1 MNQIQLDHKAMLK
14 DHKIEIA
21 RLEAILVEKGE
32 KIAELSKANKI
43 LLSRV
48 CAAVADIKQLKAV
61 LEDIHQE
68 CFMQSIINMVNV
80 NAKRKSAEATRL
92 KARVSALLLQEE
104 KQ

>member
-21 RLEAILVEKGE
+21 RLEAILVEKE
-32 KIAELSKANKI
+32 EEIAELSKANKI

-48 CAAVADIKQLKAV
+48 CTAVADIKQLKAA

-68 CFMQSIINMVNV
+68 CH
-80 NAKRKSAEATRL
+80 AKFRICSKNTS
-92 KARVSALLLQEE
+92 E
-104 KQ
+104 KVDNSPF

>member
-21 RLEAILVEKGE
+21 RLEAILVEKEE

-48 CAAVADIKQLKAV
+48 CAAVAGIK
-61 LEDIHQE
+61 
-68 CFMQSIINMVNV
+68 
-80 NAKRKSAEATRL
+80 
-92 KARVSALLLQEE
+92 
-104 KQ
+104 